1 MMITK
6 RQFSVTIVIFI
17 TLLLLFMG
25 FQVGK
30 DAVSSPD
37 RNKHIPGM
45 VLNVKGASRSRSF
58 VKLNKSGTPDES
70 SKQGEWALYCGKED
84 SEYAAT
90 VKEWSFFSGVPVAAA
105 KELPDESAE
114 SLPGI
119 ILLGPEAVEGQSEQ
133 LEKLMEQGVDIIL
146 MALPEFDYVK
156 ADRTLQRILGICRM
170 YQENI
175 TLQGVHLFK
184 GFLLGGERIFQEE
197 TGDGQT
203 GDESE
208 TLQDLELDIPWYSVR
223 TVTKTYMRGILSDED
238 AEAASDRKLKNEDMP
253 AIVWRN
259 SYENAQAYAVNGT
272 YLKNRRAGIG
282 MLQAM
287 MYERTS
293 FVLYPVVNAQV
304 FSVDNFPILTDENQ
318 EEVENFYG
326 RSVTKV
332 QTDIIMPMFISLSS
346 KYDKK
351 PGCFLSV
358 KYDRNDEAQPQKGVL
373 QNYLSMIDEMGGE
386 LALSG
391 NYRGDIPLSEA
402 LSSDLAYLEDEAP
415 TYRITAVMSSSRE
428 LSRMAEACEAEE
440 LRDIRTV
447 VMADYYDSLPVV
459 GYLNEWLTYQQTT
472 SDLRRHTFTDDLEL
486 LGVQTLLAYSNGYY
500 SMSNAFYPKTPKDE
514 WQNSSRDVLS
524 NLTTYSNPFRAEDN
538 LTVTECDARIRT
550 YFDMEYEVGRS
561 DDVITLTSDRG
572 SEKNIGYF
580 ILRTHNEKVV
590 SVSGGEFKKMEE
602 DAYLISAVQDKLEI
616 RLTSTLAGL
625 VELKGSNR

>member
-156 ADRTLQRILGICRM
+156 ADRTLQRILGIRRM